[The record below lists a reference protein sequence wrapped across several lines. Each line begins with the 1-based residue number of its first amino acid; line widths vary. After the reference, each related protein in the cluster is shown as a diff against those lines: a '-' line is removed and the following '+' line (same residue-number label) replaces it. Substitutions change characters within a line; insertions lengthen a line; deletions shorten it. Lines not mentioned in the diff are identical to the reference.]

1 MDMQK
6 VRTIFLLLTLFLL
19 IFICWIV
26 ANKQPSPIQTDTIQ
40 VGHCN
45 LKSAASIP
53 LNQVPSHPNITY
65 TLKPEYNNRYFGS
78 DIFNLTLYKTQGPA
92 LDIIIPL
99 GQFLNA
105 TESNLQNVTVA
116 KPTFVNLTADDDIQ
130 SILLTVYCIN
140 VRGDV
145 PQRIDNYT
153 IVNTMAAGNLALI
166 LNYINDNSLYDFHYT
181 QLAVWAVTDGPDQI
195 PSGYIYNNT
204 EVAWAN
210 ALLAAAGTPY
220 VIPDVPVIPS
230 FTIGLVFAGLGL
242 FLLYHKRSIRRGDYG
257 GKF

>member
-1 MDMQK
+1 MQK

-19 IFICWIV
+19 IFICCTV
-26 ANKQPSPIQTDTIQ
+26 VNKQRTPIQTDSIQ

-45 LKSAASIP
+45 LNSAASIP
-53 LNQVPSHPNITY
+53 LNQVPGHPNITY
-65 TLKPEYNNRYFGS
+65 TLKPQYNNRYFGS
-78 DIFNLTLYKTQGPA
+78 DIFNLTVYKTQGPA

-105 TESNLQNVTVA
+105 TESKLQNVTVA
-116 KPTFVNLTADDDIQ
+116 KPTFVNLTADADVQ

-153 IVNTMAAGNLALI
+153 IVFTLATGNLALI
-166 LNYINDNSLYDFHYT
+166 LNYINTNNSLFDFHYT